1 MLKIYNTLTGKKEEF
16 RPIKEG
22 EVGMYACGVT
32 VYDHSHLGHAR
43 GAVVFDVVVNYMRFR
58 GYKVRYVRNF
68 TDIDDKII
76 NRANELGVGW
86 KEIAEK
92 YTGEYIKDMDA
103 LGVGRPT
110 VEPKA
115 TEHMDEIIEAV
126 ERLIENGYAYESGGD
141 VFFRVKKF
149 EGYGKLSK
157 KPIDEIIAGARVDV
171 DEKKEDPLDFAL
183 WKASKP
189 GEPSWD
195 SPWGPGRPGWHIE
208 CSAMSIKHL
217 GETFDIHGGGMDL
230 QFPHHENEIAQAEGA
245 TGKPFVHY
253 WMHNGF
259 VNVNK
264 EKMSKSLG
272 NFFTIKDILAR
283 YRPEAIRLFLLG
295 THYRNPIDFS
305 DQSLNDAKAA
315 LDRFYTMKAGLDSAI
330 KRAKDSS
337 YEDEYAEL
345 HSELSK
351 EISESAAG
359 LITRFKTAMD
369 DDFNTAAVVGA
380 LFELVRDV
388 NKALADELAGKDLSL
403 IMALD
408 KVRQD
413 MDEVAGILGV
423 FGSRPS
429 DWFGQSGD
437 TVTLKEGVLSLNEE
451 FKVYG
456 VELKESDGGV
466 SIAAS
471 DIESLIQKRN
481 EARKGKDW
489 ATADGI
495 RDLLMKSGIELLDG
509 PDGTKWQA

>member
-1 MLKIYNTLTGKKEEF
+1 MLKIYNTLTAKKEEF
-16 RPIKEG
+16 KPIREG
-22 EVGMYACGVT
+22 HVGMYACGVT
-32 VYDHSHLGHAR
+32 VYDHSHIGHAR
-43 GAVVFDVVVNYMRFR
+43 GAVIFDVVVNYLRHK
-58 GYKVRYVRNF
+58 GYDVKYIRNF

-115 TEHMDEIIEAV
+115 TEHMPEIIDAV
-126 ERLIENGYAYESGGD
+126 KRLIENGYAYESGGD

-157 KPIDEIIAGARVDV
+157 KPIDDIIAGARVDV

-245 TGKPFVHY
+245 TGKTFVNY

-272 NFFTIKDILAR
+272 NFFTVKEILAL

-305 DQSLNDAKAA
+305 DQSLKDAKAA
-315 LDRFYTMKAGLDSAI
+315 LDRFYTMKAGLSA
-330 KRAKDSS
+330 AMG
-337 YEDEYAEL
+337 EAAGGAP
-345 HSELSK
+345 SEASK
-351 EISESAAG
+351 ELTSHVDTLKAKFGE
-359 LITRFKTAMD
+359 AMD
-369 DDFNTAAVVGA
+369 DDFNTAAVVGQV
-380 LFELVRDV
+380 FELVREINRVTSDRDRLGASGM
-388 NKALADELAGKDLSL
+388 KDALTCASD
-403 IMALD
+403 ALG
-408 KVRQD
+408 
-413 MDEVAGILGV
+413 EVASILGV
-423 FGSRPS
+423 FNSDAS
-429 DWFGQSGD
+429 DWFGQSSD
-437 TVTLKEGVLSLNEE
+437 TVALNEAAISFKDE
-451 FKVYG
+451 FKG
-456 VELKESDGGV
+456 FDVELMSSDEGV
-466 SIAAS
+466 SISAK

-481 EARKGKDW
+481 EARKSKDW
-489 ATADGI
+489 GTADGI

-509 PDGTKWQA
+509 PEGTKWQA